1 MPDLPHTKLLARKIS
16 DFCRLRLDPALP
28 PQESTRIKGF
38 LLCLIAQSQTPP
50 RKVRG
55 YDWDEIA
62 LQCGLDTDILR
73 DAREVIEPALD
84 AIVRN
89 TKNPTHRPSAKIR
102 ITEQSKPRPRRGRPP
117 RQPVEIP
124 SAAGHLSTTV
134 PFLVRNEDLTAV
146 LDLLPPAVVRTK
158 PAV

>member
-16 DFCRLRLDPALP
+16 DFCRLRVEPALP
-28 PQESTRIKGF
+28 PQESTRVKEF

-62 LQCGLDTDILR
+62 LQCGLDR
-73 DAREVIEPALD
+73 DALRGARAVFEPALD

-89 TKNPTHRPSAKIR
+89 TKSPTNRPSAKIR
-102 ITEQSKPRPRRGRPP
+102 TREDSKPRPRRGRPP
-117 RQPVEIP
+117 RQSMEKP
-124 SAAGHLSTTV
+124 SATAHIGATDRSERAAH
-134 PFLVRNEDLTAV
+134 NE
-146 LDLLPPAVVRTK
+146 PAEARHQ
-158 PAV
+158 AARD